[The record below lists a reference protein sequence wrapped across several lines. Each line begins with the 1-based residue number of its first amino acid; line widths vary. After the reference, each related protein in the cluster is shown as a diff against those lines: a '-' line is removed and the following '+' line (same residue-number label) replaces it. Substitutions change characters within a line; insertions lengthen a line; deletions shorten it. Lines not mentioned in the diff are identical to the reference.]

1 MTAPLDY
8 QPVQEDPR
16 RFESPVA
23 RIVAWTVIVA
33 SVAFVIT
40 AQYLPQI
47 RGKKSANG
55 PGGSAAVMQQL
66 QIEFSA
72 RYAVGLRTL
81 VKNIQNTGPDPTA
94 QLVPQL
100 RQQATTNLDRF
111 EVAITLGE
119 LQGPAAAL
127 KELEKV

>member
-8 QPVQEDPR
+8 QPVQDDPR

-23 RIVAWTVIVA
+23 RAVAWGVIAV

-47 RGKKSANG
+47 RGKKSPTG
-55 PGGSAAVMQQL
+55 PGGTAAVMQQL
-66 QIEFSA
+66 QMEFSA
-72 RYAVGLRTL
+72 RYAVGLHLL
-81 VKNIQNTGPDPTA
+81 VKNIQSAGPDPAA

-100 RQQATTNLDRF
+100 RQQATTNLD
-111 EVAITLGE
+111 
-119 LQGPAAAL
+119 
-127 KELEKV
+127 